1 MLIAMP
7 TGGSTGTTVTMT
19 STETTG
25 SGTTEMTETAMMIDD
40 ERTEMMTGGVK
51 TATTTEMIE
60 GMIGTMTS

>member
-25 SGTTEMTETAMMIDD
+25 SGTTEMTETEMMIDD